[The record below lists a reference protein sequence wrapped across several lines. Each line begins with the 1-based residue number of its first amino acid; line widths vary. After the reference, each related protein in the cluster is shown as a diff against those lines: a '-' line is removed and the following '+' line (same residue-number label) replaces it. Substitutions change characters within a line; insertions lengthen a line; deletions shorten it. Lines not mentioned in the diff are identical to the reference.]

1 MTEDEKI
8 QHLNKLLETEAKTL
22 NHKKKKKLRERY
34 DALLETTEL
43 YKEFNEEK

>member
-8 QHLNKLLETEAKTL
+8 QHLNKLLETEANTL
-22 NHKKKKKLRERY
+22 DPKRKKKLRERY

>member
-8 QHLNKLLETEAKTL
+8 QHLNKLLETEVKTL
-22 NHKKKKKLRERY
+22 NPKRKKKLRERY